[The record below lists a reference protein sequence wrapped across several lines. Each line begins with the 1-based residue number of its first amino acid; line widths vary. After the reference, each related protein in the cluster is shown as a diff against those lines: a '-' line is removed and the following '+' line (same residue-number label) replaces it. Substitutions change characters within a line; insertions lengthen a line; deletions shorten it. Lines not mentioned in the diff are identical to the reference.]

1 MIMCQAAYV
10 LTSSLHHVSYDSPL
24 RADSTFMIN
33 ASLTLSRIQVPIP
46 DFFSLWDM
54 DGYLVPINL
63 KVLTPNCIGRRKKGE
78 SGKTGGERRGGRE
91 RRAQLFSDL
100 HNWPLKWA
108 SVSSFLHLRK
118 LWLRDTRPCAQICL
132 SWLVHKDP
140 ASELRPSRPRARFC
154 LLHIGL

>member
-10 LTSSLHHVSYDSPL
+10 LTSSLHHVGYDSPL

-63 KVLTPNCIGRRKKGE
+63 KVLTPNYIGRRKKGE
-78 SGKTGGERRGGRE
+78 SEKQEEKGGEGEKGG
-91 RRAQLFSDL
+91 
-100 HNWPLKWA
+100 HNYSLI
-108 SVSSFLHLRK
+108 S
-118 LWLRDTRPCAQICL
+118 TT
-132 SWLVHKDP
+132 DP
-140 ASELRPSRPRARFC
+140 
-154 LLHIGL
+154 